1 MKINK
6 LVSMLVS
13 AICVLQLCGCADEEK
28 EEKAVEV
35 QTETVA
41 VTEAETTE
49 MTDAPTEAETTAAVE
64 TEASEEAAEDD
75 NNGMYL
81 KRVGDEKTGY
91 VDLTQGDWVK
101 FVEAESMEGT
111 GILSM
116 QQACTPSQSAIITL
130 TVYEENNLSVEDV
143 ANNVWAACEADG
155 GVDVTGA
162 TQTIGSYEAKQVYC
176 YYEDIQKFLVSWVF
190 KCEDNLIHFVSAEFT
205 QDNAYAF
212 DLCTSFS
219 MT

>member
-6 LVSMLVS
+6 LIFVLVS
-13 AICVLQLCGCADEEK
+13 AVCVLQLCGCADEEK

-41 VTEAETTE
+41 VTEAETEEITA
-49 MTDAPTEAETTAAVE
+49 TLTGVETTVVAE
-64 TEASEEAAEDD
+64 TEASEESVEDD

-81 KRVGDEKTGY
+81 KRVGDDKTGY
-91 VDLTQGDWVK
+91 IDLTQGDWVK

-130 TVYEENNLSVEDV
+130 TVYEENNLTVEDV

-155 GVDVTGA
+155 GIDVTGA
-162 TQTIGSYEAKQVYC
+162 TQTIGDYEAKQVYC
-176 YYEDIQKFLVSWVF
+176 YYEDIQKFLVCWVF

-205 QDNAYAF
+205 YDDAYAF